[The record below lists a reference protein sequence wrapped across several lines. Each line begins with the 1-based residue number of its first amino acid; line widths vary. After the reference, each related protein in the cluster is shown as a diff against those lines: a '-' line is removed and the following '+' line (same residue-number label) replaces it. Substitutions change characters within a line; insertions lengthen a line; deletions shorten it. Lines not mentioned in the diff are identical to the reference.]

1 MFIRG
6 DLPRGQSDL
15 VYFVAENNSM
25 NSTHEGQAQY
35 EGQVPSNGTEGE
47 FEPVFK
53 LKLSRKSQGPN
64 FSPLD

>member
-1 MFIRG
+1 
-6 DLPRGQSDL
+6 
-15 VYFVAENNSM
+15 M